1 MTGFPMSNIATA
13 LASADKADPELAADV
28 VRMALDRAGVGIARS
43 VLLFLSTDFVHQ
55 AHAAV
60 LAASRTANCLQVTGC
75 TAPGLFTEEDWVLDR
90 PAACAMVFG
99 GESGLAAHPEPGA
112 PLLTLAAPSAVTRGW
127 LESGGQRYGLLSTDN
142 SAHGAGRIW
151 CHGKMAVEGRC
162 ETAIAAARA
171 AIGVSRGMRILGEPR
186 RATVSGRDVLKMGN
200 HPALNALL
208 RDLPLEMREMEKLPF
223 HLLAAGIVSGR
234 PERAIEE
241 DRYTLVPIIAAS
253 HDERSVTLAVPPE
266 DNAQVFWAMR
276 QGLAAENDMR
286 RLAGELADRLGA
298 APDFGLIFSC
308 LGRGPYFFGGEDRD
322 LAAVKERFPALP
334 LIGAYGGGQIAPLFD
349 GNGQVHN
356 AAVLALFSEDATNP
370 TSGTR
375 TPESRAGTRV

>member
-1 MTGFPMSNIATA
+1 MTLIATA
-13 LASADKADPELAADV
+13 LASADKVEPELAADV
-28 VRMALDRAGVGIARS
+28 VRAALERAGIGIAHS
-43 VLLFLSTDFVHQ
+43 VLLFLSADFAHQ

-60 LAASRTANCLQVTGC
+60 LAASRAAHCLQVTGC
-75 TAPGLFTEEDWVLDR
+75 TAPGVFTEEDWVLDR

-99 GESGLAAHPEPGA
+99 GDCGLAAHPEADA
-112 PLLTLAAPSAVTRGW
+112 PLLTLAAPNAATRGW

-151 CHGKMAVEGRC
+151 CHGKMAAEGRC
-162 ETAIAAARA
+162 ETAIAGARA
-171 AIGVSRGMRILGEPR
+171 AIGVSRGMRILCEPR
-186 RATVSGRDVLKMGN
+186 QATVNGRDVLKTGK

-208 RDLPLEMREMEKLPF
+208 RELPLEMRELEKLPF
-223 HLLAAGIVSGR
+223 HLLAAGIVKGR

-241 DRYTLVPIIAAS
+241 GRYALAPIIAAS
-253 HDERSVTLAVPPE
+253 HDERSVTLSVPLE
-266 DNAQVFWAMR
+266 ADAQVFWAMR

-298 APDFGLIFSC
+298 TPDFGLIFSC

-322 LAAVKERFPALP
+322 LAVVKERFPGMP

-356 AAVLALFSEDATNP
+356 AAVLALFDA
-370 TSGTR
+370 R
-375 TPESRAGTRV
+375 TLESKAGTRV